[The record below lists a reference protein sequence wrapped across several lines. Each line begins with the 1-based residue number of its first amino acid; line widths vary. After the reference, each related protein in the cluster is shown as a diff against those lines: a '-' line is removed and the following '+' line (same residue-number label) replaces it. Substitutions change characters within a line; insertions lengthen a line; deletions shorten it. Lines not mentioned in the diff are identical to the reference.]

1 VSAPGATLVSTC
13 GAVIPLAVD
22 RWHAPPGAQE
32 QALLTTLED
41 PVLDVGCG
49 PGRIVTALA
58 EAGRVTLGV
67 DSSPAA
73 VDTARR
79 RGAPVLQR
87 SIFEPLPGE
96 GRWSTVLLLDG
107 NVGIGGDPG
116 GLFARCARLLRPGG
130 HLVAEVEPPG
140 TDTEPLTVRLE
151 SPDGTSRWFPWARV
165 GVDGFSALARDA
177 GLAAD
182 GFAAPAQGAGLAPDG
197 FARAGLAALDWA
209 PGLAPAGRRADG
221 GCRWFAR
228 AVRP

>member
-1 VSAPGATLVSTC
+1 VSAPGAALVSTC

-32 QALLTTLED
+32 QALLTTLDD

-140 TDTEPLTVRLE
+140 VDTGPLTVRLE

-165 GVDGFSALARDA
+165 G
-177 GLAAD
+177 AD
-182 GFAAPAQGAGLAPDG
+182 GFAALAWDVGLVPAGFAALAPGAGLARDG
-197 FARAGLAALDWA
+197 FPPDGLAALAWTA
-209 PGLAPAGRRADG
+209 HLVAAGRRAG
-221 GCRWFAR
+221 GDRWFAR

>member
-1 VSAPGATLVSTC
+1 MSAPGATLVSTC

-22 RWHAPPGAQE
+22 RWHARPGDVE
-32 QALLTTLED
+32 QALLAGLDD
-41 PVLDVGCG
+41 PVLDLGCG

-58 EAGRVTLGV
+58 EVGRVALGV

-73 VDTARR
+73 VDAARR

-87 SIFEPLPGE
+87 SVFEPLPGE

-116 GLFARCARLLRPGG
+116 TLFARCADLLRPGG
-130 HLVAEVEPPG
+130 HLVAEVDPPG
-140 TDTEPLTVRLE
+140 VATRALTVRLE

-165 GVDGFSALARDA
+165 GADGFAALARDA
-177 GLAAD
+177 GLAA
-182 GFAAPAQGAGLAPDG
+182 
-197 FARAGLAALDWA
+197 
-209 PGLAPAGRRADG
+209 AGRSTAGD
-221 GCRWFAR
+221 RWFAR